1 MSLTLAA
8 SFLLPLPLALVVW
21 RLGAGPRTRLAVVLA
36 GATAV
41 VAFSA
46 VAAAVAPVIPRPLA
60 DLQIGALAPT
70 RLAAGVVVAAL
81 AAQVLEVAIGEGA
94 TPGLAATSV
103 LLAVPAVVVLTG
115 TGLVPVAL
123 GCGAVLGVVW
133 VRWSRAAG
141 PQLPVRSL
149 ARQALLTMGAL
160 LVGAV
165 ITPSVEQGAA
175 PGILVAILYAGAVTS
190 LMGVV
195 PFSLIPGAS
204 RRVGA
209 AEASLWRVWL
219 LPIGAILGL
228 RLVAA
233 SPHPIGLP
241 LQELLIG
248 LGVAAAV
255 FWSLHGL
262 VADPGSRYWSGA
274 AADAGLVAAAVG
286 LGSVTA
292 LGAVL
297 LLLLAHWLGGAVLSE
312 DAGRRS
318 QLVAWVGVSG
328 TPPFGG
334 FTGRLLLVLAA
345 APVSSTLA
353 TWLLA
358 VMGLQLAGSA
368 LGMRAATQAPRRP
381 AGGRTREAVAL
392 LVAVATLVIGVVPQ
406 QALSAVFGVHL

>member
-1 MSLTLAA
+1 MSLALTL
-8 SFLLPLPLALVVW
+8 SVLLPLPLAALVW

-46 VAAAVAPVIPRPLA
+46 VAAATAPALPRPLA
-60 DLQIGALAPT
+60 DLQIGTLVPT

-81 AAQVLEVAIGEGA
+81 SAQVLEVAIGEGT

-103 LLAVPAVVVLTG
+103 LLAVPAVVVLTA
-115 TGLVPVAL
+115 TGLVSVAL
-123 GCGAVLGVVW
+123 GCGAALGVVW
-133 VRWSRAAG
+133 VRWARSAG

-149 ARQALLTMGAL
+149 ARQAMLAMGAL

-190 LMGVV
+190 LMGVI

-219 LPIGAILGL
+219 LPIGAVLGL

-233 SPHPIGLP
+233 SPHPIQLP

-248 LGVAAAV
+248 LGVASAV

-262 VADPGSRYWSGA
+262 VADPGSRYWSVA

-297 LLLLAHWLGGAVLSE
+297 LLLLAHWLSGAVLSE

-334 FTGRLLLVLAA
+334 FAGRLLLVLAA

-381 AGGRTREAVAL
+381 PGGRTREAVAL

-406 QALSAVFGVHL
+406 QALAAVFGVHL

>member
-1 MSLTLAA
+1 MSLALTL
-8 SFLLPLPLALVVW
+8 SVLLPLPLAALVW

-46 VAAAVAPVIPRPLA
+46 VVAATAPALPRPLA
-60 DLQIGALAPT
+60 DLQIGPLVPT

-81 AAQVLEVAIGEGA
+81 SAQVLEVAIGEGT

-103 LLAVPAVVVLTG
+103 LLAVPAVVVLTA
-115 TGLVPVAL
+115 TGLVAVAL
-123 GCGAVLGVVW
+123 GCGAALGVVW
-133 VRWSRAAG
+133 VRWARSAG

-149 ARQALLTMGAL
+149 ARQAMLAMGAL

-190 LMGVV
+190 LMGVI

-219 LPIGAILGL
+219 LPIGAVLGL

-233 SPHPIGLP
+233 SPHPIQLP

-248 LGVAAAV
+248 LGVASAV

-262 VADPGSRYWSGA
+262 VADPGSRYWSVA

-297 LLLLAHWLGGAVLSE
+297 LLLLAHWLSGAVLSE

-334 FTGRLLLVLAA
+334 FAGRLLLVLAA

-381 AGGRTREAVAL
+381 PGGRTREAAAL

-406 QALSAVFGVHL
+406 QALAAVFGVHL

>member
-1 MSLTLAA
+1 MSLALTL
-8 SFLLPLPLALVVW
+8 SVLLPLPLAALVW

-46 VAAAVAPVIPRPLA
+46 VVAATAPALPRPLA
-60 DLQIGALAPT
+60 DLQIGPLVPT

-81 AAQVLEVAIGEGA
+81 SAQVLEVAIGEGT

-103 LLAVPAVVVLTG
+103 LLAVPAVVVLTA
-115 TGLVPVAL
+115 TGLVAVAL
-123 GCGAVLGVVW
+123 GCGAALGVVW
-133 VRWSRAAG
+133 VRWARSAG

-149 ARQALLTMGAL
+149 ARQSMLAMGAL

-190 LMGVV
+190 LMGVI

-219 LPIGAILGL
+219 LPIGAVLGL

-233 SPHPIGLP
+233 SPHPIQLP

-248 LGVAAAV
+248 LGVASAV
-255 FWSLHGL
+255 FWSLHAL
-262 VADPGSRYWSGA
+262 VADPGSRYWSVA

-297 LLLLAHWLGGAVLSE
+297 LLLLAHWLSGAVLSE

-334 FTGRLLLVLAA
+334 FAGRLLLVLAA

-381 AGGRTREAVAL
+381 PGGRTREAAAL

-406 QALSAVFGVHL
+406 QALAAVFGVHL

>member
-1 MSLTLAA
+1 MSLALAL
-8 SFLLPLPLALVVW
+8 SFLLPLPLAPVVW

-46 VAAAVAPVIPRPLA
+46 VAAATAPALPRPLA
-60 DLQIGALAPT
+60 DLQIGSLAPT
-70 RLAAGVVVAAL
+70 RLAAGVLVAAL
-81 AAQVLEVAIGEGA
+81 SAQVLEAAIGEGT

-103 LLAVPAVVVLTG
+103 LLAVPAMVVLSA
-115 TGLVPVAL
+115 TGLVSVAL
-123 GCGAVLGVVW
+123 GCGGALGVVW
-133 VRWSRAAG
+133 VRWARSAG
-141 PQLPVRSL
+141 PQLAVRSL
-149 ARQALLTMGAL
+149 ARQALLAMGAL

-175 PGILVAILYAGAVTS
+175 PGILVAILYAGAVAS
-190 LMGVV
+190 LMGII
-195 PFSLIPGAS
+195 PFSIIPGAS

-219 LPIGAILGL
+219 LPIGAVLGL

-233 SPHPIGLP
+233 SPHPIELP

-248 LGVAAAV
+248 LGVASAV

-262 VADPGSRYWSGA
+262 VADPGSRYWSVA
-274 AADAGLVAAAVG
+274 AADAGLAAVAVG
-286 LGSVTA
+286 LGSITA

-297 LLLLAHWLGGAVLSE
+297 VLLLAHWLSGAVLSE

-318 QLVAWVGVSG
+318 QLVAWVGISG

-368 LGMRAATQAPRRP
+368 LGMRAATQAPRRSP
-381 AGGRTREAVAL
+381 GGRTREALAL
-392 LVAVATLVIGVVPQ
+392 LVAVASLVIGVVPQ
-406 QALSAVFGVHL
+406 QALAAVFGVHL

>member
-1 MSLTLAA
+1 MSLALTL
-8 SFLLPLPLALVVW
+8 SVLLPLPLAALVW

-46 VAAAVAPVIPRPLA
+46 VAAATAPALPRPLA
-60 DLQIGALAPT
+60 DLQIGSLVPT

-81 AAQVLEVAIGEGA
+81 SAQVLEVAIGEGT

-103 LLAVPAVVVLTG
+103 LLAVPAVVVLTA
-115 TGLVPVAL
+115 TGLVSVAL
-123 GCGAVLGVVW
+123 GCGAALGVVW
-133 VRWSRAAG
+133 VRWGRSAG

-149 ARQALLTMGAL
+149 ARQAMLAMGAL

-190 LMGVV
+190 LMGVI

-219 LPIGAILGL
+219 LPIGAVLGL

-233 SPHPIGLP
+233 SPHPIQLP

-248 LGVAAAV
+248 LGVASAV

-262 VADPGSRYWSGA
+262 VADPGSRYWSVA

-297 LLLLAHWLGGAVLSE
+297 LLLLAHWLSGAVLSE

-334 FTGRLLLVLAA
+334 FAGRLLLVLAA

-381 AGGRTREAVAL
+381 PGGRTREAVAL

-406 QALSAVFGVHL
+406 QALAAVFGVHL